1 MVVELVVLCSIALID
16 TLLALFALWWN
27 KKYFVKQ
34 LHRRGVSFVFLG
46 FQLFFTPFIVI
57 YFTNPYDMAAF
68 LCTIIGI
75 WLFSTIMWAILF
87 FFCIYIKGNLLIKKT
102 LFRKIEIVLT
112 DEGTYFKR
120 GIDGIPVSKVVE
132 FITHDPFQVV
142 IVSADGTKEISFNTR
157 HMGVEGD
164 INKFFK
170 DIEMLVPPKETTKK
184 TNKTKL
190 KFNECI
196 VVTVRFDST
205 KRKSMPILNKL
216 KDGRSYRPHFVV
228 EGTTEYLGVEFI
240 ESDLD
245 CFDKE
250 GDALVRAAFYGR
262 LEYEKMFQKGT
273 QFSIMEGSNKVG
285 SGIVKGRPNF

>member
-1 MVVELVVLCSIALID
+1 MIVELVVLCSIALID
-16 TLLALFALWWN
+16 ILLALFALWWN

-34 LHRRGVSFVFLG
+34 LHHRFASFVFLG
-46 FQLFFTPFIVI
+46 FQLFFIPFIVI
-57 YFTNPYDMAAF
+57 YFTNPYDIAAF
-68 LCTIIGI
+68 LCAIIGI
-75 WLFSTIMWAILF
+75 WLFSTIMWAVLF

-112 DEGTYFKR
+112 DEGTYFKW

-132 FITHDPFQVV
+132 FITWDPFQVV
-142 IVSADGTKEISFNTR
+142 IVSSDGTKEISFNTK

-164 INKFFK
+164 RNKFFK
-170 DIEMLVPPKETTKK
+170 DIEMLVPPKETPIII
-184 TNKTKL
+184 NKAKL
-190 KFNECI
+190 NLNECI

-205 KRKSMPILNKL
+205 KRKTMPILNNC
-216 KDGRSYRPHFVV
+216 KDGRPYRSHFVI

-245 CFDKE
+245 CFDKD
-250 GDALVRAAFYGR
+250 GDALVKAAFYGR

-273 QFSIMEGSNKVG
+273 RFSIMEGSDKVG